1 MSFSDRL
8 VLWLHI
14 GFAIFTIGPV
24 TVAISATPRYVR
36 KRNLAVV
43 QYLYGMTRVFTV
55 LSLAVLIAGLF
66 LAQID
71 KDFSKPWLAVSGTL
85 FVVAIA
91 LLVLIMRDQH
101 RAIGALQAAGP
112 EPALAPAGDGTAV
125 PGDGGDG
132 GAAGVPPGP
141 GTGTGAAPAGQA
153 LPGSPATASAAHLAA
168 VERGRIASMG
178 GVVSVIWLVILVL
191 MVWNS

>member
-1 MSFSDRL
+1 MSFTDRL

-24 TVAISATPRYVR
+24 TVAISSTPRYIR
-36 KRNLAVV
+36 QHNLTVV
-43 QYLYGMTRVFTV
+43 QYLYRMTRVFTI
-55 LSLAVLIAGLF
+55 LSLTVLIAGLF

-71 KDFSKPWLAVSGTL
+71 KDFSKPWLAVAGTL

-101 RAIGALQAAGP
+101 RAIAALQAAGASAVGTDAAAAAAPGAATGTAPATPVWPADGAGLGAAQGP
-112 EPALAPAGDGTAV
+112 EPGRPAAEGTTAP
-125 PGDGGDG
+125 
-132 GAAGVPPGP
+132 
-141 GTGTGAAPAGQA
+141 
-153 LPGSPATASAAHLAA
+153 LAA

-191 MVWNS
+191 MVWNA

>member
-24 TVAISATPRYVR
+24 TVAISSTPRYVR

-43 QYLYGMTRVFTV
+43 QYLYQMTRVFAI

-112 EPALAPAGDGTAV
+112 EYPPSPAADGTAL
-125 PGDGGDG
+125 PADG
-132 GAAGVPPGP
+132 GAAAAPAGP
-141 GTGTGAAPAGQA
+141 GTGAGAAATAQTP
-153 LPGSPATASAAHLAA
+153 PGSPAHGGAVHLAA
-168 VERGRIASMG
+168 VERGRIATMG